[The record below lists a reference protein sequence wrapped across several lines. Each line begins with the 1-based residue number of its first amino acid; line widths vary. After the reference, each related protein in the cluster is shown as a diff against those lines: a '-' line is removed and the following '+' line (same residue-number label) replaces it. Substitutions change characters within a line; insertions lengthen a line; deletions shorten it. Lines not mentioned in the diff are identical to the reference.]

1 MLRSLVSRFVPAFLF
16 GLFVIL
22 AGPAIAGPSAPAVPP
37 KTIVVFGDSQA
48 QGVAAALQ
56 RMYLRDRSVHVID
69 KAVAGTALSQKAQF
83 DWVDTIGKWLST
95 EHADLAIVMFG
106 GNDRL
111 AVRLEAGG
119 KAIAYKTDAWKDLY
133 NQRLTSVL
141 GLFADAKVPLIW
153 LGQPIA
159 RESGYAAD
167 MSFLNELY
175 EAATKTAGVDYIPL
189 WTIIADDDGNYL
201 PYGKAL
207 DGETKRLRLDDGI
220 HFTPAGYD
228 IVAVKVR
235 EQIDLLLAKA
245 AEAPAPADAT
255 PAPASPAEATPPK
268 PVPTETAAAPVDKPE
283 AAPSGAPAATPDP
296 GQSSSTQSNSTQAV
310 PTQPAPTPS
319 VADSSAHS

>member
-1 MLRSLVSRFVPAFLF
+1 MFRCIVSRLARAVFF
-16 GLFVIL
+16 GLFLVL
-22 AGPAIAGPSAPAVPP
+22 AVPAQAGPTPPAAPV

-56 RMYLRDRSVHVID
+56 RMFLRDRSYHVID
-69 KAVAGTALSQKAQF
+69 KAVAGTALSQKLQY
-83 DWVDTIGKWLST
+83 DWVDSIDKWLAA
-95 EHADLAIVMFG
+95 EHADVAILMFG

-119 KAIAYKTDAWKDLY
+119 KAIAYKSDAWKAMY
-133 NQRLTSVL
+133 NERLAGVL
-141 GLFADAKVPLIW
+141 GLFATAKVPVIW

-159 RESGYAAD
+159 RESGYATD

-175 EAATKTAGVDYIPL
+175 AAATKTAGADYLPL
-189 WTIIADDDGNYL
+189 WTVIADDDGNYAA
-201 PYGKAL
+201 YGKAL

-235 EQIDLLLAKA
+235 EQIDALLAKPA
-245 AEAPAPADAT
+245 DAPPADAAPAPAD
-255 PAPASPAEATPPK
+255 PAPAKPTLAKPAM
-268 PVPTETAAAPVDKPE
+268 PTETAAAPAEKAETVAP
-283 AAPSGAPAATPDP
+283 AAPSAGPAPPH
-296 GQSSSTQSNSTQAV
+296 
-310 PTQPAPTPS
+310 PTPS

>member
-1 MLRSLVSRFVPAFLF
+1 MFRSLVSRLARVVFF
-16 GLFVIL
+16 GLFVTL
-22 AGPAIAGPSAPAVPP
+22 ALPAQAGPTAPAVPV

-56 RMYLRDRSVHVID
+56 RMFLRDRSYHVID
-69 KAVAGTALSQKAQF
+69 KAVAGTALSQKLQF
-83 DWVDTIGKWLST
+83 DWVDSIDKWLAA
-95 EHADLAIVMFG
+95 EHADIAILMFG

-119 KAIAYKTDAWKDLY
+119 KAITYKSDAWKAMY
-133 NQRLTSVL
+133 NDRLTSVL
-141 GLFADAKVPLIW
+141 GLFATAKVPVIW

-159 RESGYAAD
+159 RENGYATD

-175 EAATKTAGVDYIPL
+175 AAATKTAGADYLPL
-189 WTIIADDDGNYL
+189 WTVIADDDGNYAA
-201 PYGKAL
+201 YGKAL

-235 EQIDLLLAKA
+235 EQIDALLAK
-245 AEAPAPADAT
+245 PADA
-255 PAPASPAEATPPK
+255 PQPADAAPAEPK
-268 PVPTETAAAPVDKPE
+268 PASAKALPTETASAPAEKPETAAP
-283 AAPSGAPAATPDP
+283 AAPSASPTP
-296 GQSSSTQSNSTQAV
+296 
-310 PTQPAPTPS
+310 PAPTPS

>member
-1 MLRSLVSRFVPAFLF
+1 MFRSLVSRVALALF
-16 GLFVIL
+16 GLFVLLNIPAQ
-22 AGPAIAGPSAPAVPP
+22 AGPTAPAVPV

-56 RMYLRDRSVHVID
+56 RMFLRDRSYHVID
-69 KAVAGTALSQKAQF
+69 KAVAGTSLSQKLQF
-83 DWVDTIGKWLST
+83 DWVDTIDKWFQT

-119 KAIAYKTDAWKDLY
+119 KAIAYKTDAWKDMY
-133 NQRLTSVL
+133 NERLTSVL
-141 GLFADAKVPLIW
+141 GLFDKAKVPVIW

-159 RESGYAAD
+159 RESGYASD
-167 MSFLNELY
+167 MSYLNELY
-175 EAATKTAGVDYIPL
+175 EAATKTAGADYIPL
-189 WTIIADDDGNYL
+189 WTIIADDDGNYAA
-201 PYGKAL
+201 YGKAL

-235 EQIDLLLAKA
+235 EQIDALLAKA
-245 AEAPAPADAT
+245 AETQPPAT
-255 PAPASPAEATPPK
+255 PAEATPPK
-268 PVPTETAAAPVDKPE
+268 TMPTETAAAPAEKPE
-283 AAPSGAPAATPDP
+283 TTAPATPP
-296 GQSSSTQSNSTQAV
+296 SSPKPPS
-310 PTQPAPTPS
+310 PTPS

>member
-1 MLRSLVSRFVPAFLF
+1 MFRSLVSRLARAVFF

-22 AGPAIAGPSAPAVPP
+22 AVPAQAGPTAPAAPV

-56 RMYLRDRSVHVID
+56 RMFLRDRSYHVID
-69 KAVAGTALSQKAQF
+69 KAVAGTALSQKLQY
-83 DWVDTIGKWLST
+83 DWVDSIDKWLQA
-95 EHADLAIVMFG
+95 EHADIAILMFG

-119 KAIAYKTDAWKDLY
+119 KAIAYKSDAWKAMY
-133 NQRLTSVL
+133 NERLNNML
-141 GLFADAKVPLIW
+141 GLFATAKVPVIW

-159 RESGYAAD
+159 RENGYATD

-175 EAATKTAGVDYIPL
+175 AAATTTAGADYLPL
-189 WTIIADDDGNYL
+189 WTVIADDAGNYAA
-201 PYGKAL
+201 YGKAL

-235 EQIDLLLAKA
+235 EQIDALLAKTA
-245 AEAPAPADAT
+245 DAQQPADAAPAPAD
-255 PAPASPAEATPPK
+255 PAPAEPK
-268 PVPTETAAAPVDKPE
+268 PTPAKALPTETASAPAEKPETAAP
-283 AAPSGAPAATPDP
+283 AAPSASPTP
-296 GQSSSTQSNSTQAV
+296 
-310 PTQPAPTPS
+310 PAPTPS